1 MPTSKVYA
9 HINMNA
15 LAPFLLFGRGLSD
28 VGSVILHL
36 DFLSAARGARRTR
49 RAVRSAGFRPA
60 VEWRRGLARGVGV
73 VLGEGAARG
82 RTFAAEVLLAVHDIV
97 GHEVV
102 HSILLA
108 RRLAGWVPLVSCGL
122 TAKRVESPADFCA
135 VRSGHKTGRARL
147 SSGLP
152 CR

>member
-49 RAVRSAGFRPA
+49 RAVRHKCGVQAG
-60 VEWRRGLARGVGV
+60 RRMAPWVSERCGGCFG
-73 VLGEGAARG
+73 GGGA
-82 RTFAAEVLLAVHDIV
+82 E
-97 GHEVV
+97 
-102 HSILLA
+102 
-108 RRLAGWVPLVSCGL
+108 
-122 TAKRVESPADFCA
+122 ES
-135 VRSGHKTGRARL
+135 
-147 SSGLP
+147 
-152 CR
+152 

>member
-73 VLGEGAARG
+73 VLGEGAAAAHSQQKFFLRYTTSSDMKWSIAYFSHVALRG
-82 RTFAAEVLLAVHDIV
+82 
-97 GHEVV
+97 G
-102 HSILLA
+102 
-108 RRLAGWVPLVSCGL
+108 C
-122 TAKRVESPADFCA
+122 
-135 VRSGHKTGRARL
+135 L
-147 SSGLP
+147 S
-152 CR
+152 